1 MAFFNAGRLAVILAL
16 AMALPASGAAAGE
29 INSQLQ
35 IEAGQTFELGGGQEG
50 GFLVT
55 GRNTGPVAVE
65 VLGKVQGKP
74 ATVRGIVAP
83 GGSVEARFAPG
94 EMALLRNA
102 SGRQMAR
109 LKLKVTGD
117 TAGLGMTYSANP

>member
-1 MAFFNAGRLAVILAL
+1 VILAL
-16 AMALPASGAAAGE
+16 ALPASGVAAGE

-35 IEAGQTFELGGGQEG
+35 IEAGQTFELGGGQAG

-55 GRNTGPVAVE
+55 GKNTGPVSVE
-65 VLGKVQGKP
+65 VLAKAPGKP
-74 ATVRGIVAP
+74 VSVRGTVAP
-83 GGSVEARFAPG
+83 GGAINAQFAPG
-94 EMALLRNA
+94 ETALLRNA

-117 TAGLGMTYSANP
+117 TSGLGMTYSANP